1 MIRVLLADDQA
12 LVRDGLRYILDQ
24 APDIEVVAE
33 AGDGARVL
41 AAVARNRPDVVLMDI
56 RMPVLDGLA
65 ACRRLMAEPAP
76 PKVIVLTTFDTDD
89 YIVEALRAGAS
100 GFLLKDVRAPQLI
113 DAIHVAAAGDA
124 LLGSSVTRR
133 VIEWSLQG
141 QATTGARQRLRPLT
155 DREREV
161 LTMIGR
167 GLSNQEIAEALFLS
181 EATVKT
187 HINRLLAKL
196 NLRNRA
202 AAVIAAY
209 ETGVVRPGTSWSD
222 Q

>member
-33 AGDGARVL
+33 ADNGVAVL
-41 AAVARNRPDVVLMDI
+41 AAVARARPDVVLMDI

-65 ACRRLMAEPAP
+65 ACRRLMTEPVP
-76 PKVIVLTTFDTDD
+76 PKVVVLTTFDTDE

-100 GFLLKDVRAPQLI
+100 GFLLKDVRAAQLI
-113 DAIHVAAAGDA
+113 DAIHVAAAGEA

-141 QATTGARQRLRPLT
+141 QATASARQRLRPLT

-167 GLSNQEIAEALFLS
+167 GLSNQEIAQALFLS

-187 HINRLLAKL
+187 HINRVLTKL
-196 NLRNRA
+196 DLRNRA

-209 ETGVVRPGTSWSD
+209 ETGLVRPGTW
-222 Q
+222 

>member
-12 LVRDGLRYILDQ
+12 LVRDGLRYILEQ

-33 AGDGARVL
+33 ADNGVRVL
-41 AAVARNRPDVVLMDI
+41 AAVASDRPDVVLMDI
-56 RMPVLDGLA
+56 RMPVMDGLT

-76 PKVIVLTTFDTDD
+76 PKVIVLTTFDTDE

-113 DAIHVAAAGDA
+113 DAIHVAAAGEA

-133 VIEWSLQG
+133 VIAWSLQG
-141 QATTGARQRLRPLT
+141 QAAVGARQRLRPLT

-167 GLSNQEIAEALFLS
+167 GLSNQEIAQALFLS

-187 HINRLLAKL
+187 HINRVLAKL

-209 ETGVVRPGTSWSD
+209 ETGLVRPGT
-222 Q
+222 